1 DMIASGQQPQLG
13 GSEIY
18 MTVFFSDIQSFST
31 FSEQLEPTKLVAL
44 MNEYLTAMTNIIT
57 DEGGTLD
64 KYIGDAIVAF
74 FGAPVKLDD
83 HAARACV
90 ISQHMQKRLDEL
102 SAKWSHEGDKWP
114 QIIHHMKNRIGI
126 NTGKMITGNI
136 GSARRFNY
144 TVMGDAVNLAARC
157 ESAAKNYGVYTM
169 VTGET
174 KAEAEKYS

>member
-1 DMIASGQQPQLG
+1 
-13 GSEIY
+13 
-18 MTVFFSDIQSFST
+18 
-31 FSEQLEPTKLVAL
+31 KLVAL

-144 TVMGDAVNLAARC
+144 TVMGDSVNLAARC

-169 VTGET
+169 VTGEI
-174 KAEAEKYS
+174 KAEAEKYSDECIFRFLDKVIVKGKTEPVEVFEIMGLKDDISPETLS

>member
-1 DMIASGQQPQLG
+1 
-13 GSEIY
+13 
-18 MTVFFSDIQSFST
+18 
-31 FSEQLEPTKLVAL
+31 
-44 MNEYLTAMTNIIT
+44 
-57 DEGGTLD
+57 
-64 KYIGDAIVAF
+64 
-74 FGAPVKLDD
+74 
-83 HAARACV
+83 
-90 ISQHMQKRLDEL
+90 MQKRLDEL

-144 TVMGDAVNLAARC
+144 TVMGDSVNLAARC

-174 KAEAEKYS
+174 KAEAEKYSDECIFRFLDKVIVKGKTEPVEVFEIMGLKDDISPETLSCKRHFENGIKKFRNKNWDEAKSLFKKASKYEASRPNDKNQLTQ